1 MTEVASK
8 KTKIAHLFKEYW
20 RVLRLTKKPNMTEF
34 KAVVKV
40 SSLGIAVIGLL
51 GFIIHMIRQL
61 VF

>member
-1 MTEVASK
+1 MAETPSG
-8 KTKIAHLFKEYW
+8 KTKLNHLLKEYW

-40 SSLGIAVIGLL
+40 SALGMAVIGLL
-51 GFIIHMIRQL
+51 GFAIHMIKQL